1 MSDDGFVQLGSG
13 IHQVCVDGDLV
24 IMRSRG
30 VTMVEDLEALRV
42 IYERV
47 RREHD
52 SLFVLYDSRAG
63 AGVDRAARKILLQPQ
78 KPESRPDAAATFGA
92 KFSSRILIAM
102 IDRALVA
109 FGKAPSG
116 VTMFETESEAR
127 TYLQKERVRLGKVK
141 GTVRGNGL

>member
-1 MSDDGFVQLGSG
+1 MSDGGFTQLGVG
-13 IHQVCVDGDLV
+13 IHKVRVDGDLV
-24 IMRSRG
+24 IMRSCG
-30 VTMVEDLEALRV
+30 VTTVEDLEALRV

-63 AGVDRAARKILLQPQ
+63 AGVDRAARKVLLQPQ
-78 KPESRPDAAATFGA
+78 KAESRPDAAATFGA
-92 KFSSRILIAM
+92 RFSSRVLIGM

-116 VTMFETESEAR
+116 VAMFETESEAR
-127 TYLQKERVRLGKVK
+127 MYLQKERVRLGKAKVT
-141 GTVRGNGL
+141 G